1 MIPAHDDD
9 PGRDPCPRRVVGDPR
24 AAAAARASS
33 LYGGRTRTVLDRNCF
48 AAIVYMARTST
59 PWRLLPAGE
68 LGCGSEATVRPRLVE
83 WSNAGV
89 FERLHDQLLDRLGA
103 QGLVG
108 WSRASL
114 DTMSVRAKRGG
125 PRWCKSGRSWQ
136 AWVQAA
142 PDRGRPRAAA
152 GTGDSKDNRASL
164 RQRGITPRL
173 ARGGVESSTTLGR
186 HRWKVKRSLSWL
198 SCYRRLRVRW
208 ERDSDRFLAFVRLA
222 CALACFKR
230 ALAGHNQR
238 HAVV

>member
-1 MIPAHDDD
+1 MEQ
-9 PGRDPCPRRVVGDPR
+9 RRRV
-24 AAAAARASS
+24 
-33 LYGGRTRTVLDRNCF
+33 
-48 AAIVYMARTST
+48 
-59 PWRLLPAGE
+59 
-68 LGCGSEATVRPRLVE
+68 
-83 WSNAGV
+83 
-89 FERLHDQLLDRLGA
+89 ERLHDQLLDRLGA

-114 DTMSVRAKRGG
+114 GTMSVRAKRGG
-125 PRWCKSGRSWQ
+125 PRWRKSGRSWQ

-152 GTGDSKDNRASL
+152 GTGDSKDNRAYL

-186 HRWKVKRSLSWL
+186 HRWKVERSLSWL

-208 ERDSDRFLAFVRLA
+208 ERDSARFLAFVLLA
-222 CALACFKR
+222 CALARFKR